1 MLISIMIIC
10 LAVLIIHDL
19 NKSNS
24 QSIVQNVLT
33 RQKFDQIS
41 IDTNNLNIRIKKGDH
56 YRVLFE
62 GNQKL
67 IPEVE
72 VKEKRLII
80 KDKSGSIIINGNL
93 FDLLKKHA
101 LVPQMT
107 IELPDKEIKKV
118 NIDSSNG
125 NIKVQNVAVNQGKIA
140 LSNGNVAVDHSLAEG
155 YELDTANGNVV
166 INGSNVGNYYK
177 KNDHSRKILN
187 VDNSNGDIVIGYGG

>member
-93 FDLLKKHA
+93 FDLLKKHS

-118 NIDSSNG
+118 NIDSSNS